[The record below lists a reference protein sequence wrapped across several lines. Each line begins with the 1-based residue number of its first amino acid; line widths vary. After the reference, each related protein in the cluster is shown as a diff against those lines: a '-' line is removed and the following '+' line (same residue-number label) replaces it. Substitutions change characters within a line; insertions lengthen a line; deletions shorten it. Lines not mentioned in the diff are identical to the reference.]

1 MLAEV
6 ISFVRPQIAA
16 VYSYVLQFFFS
27 VWWVL
32 RLRPLN
38 ITGGA
43 IWSQNGSQA
52 KKGNG
57 WRSGA
62 STEKRTRG

>member
-6 ISFVRPQIAA
+6 ISFARPQIAA

-43 IWSQNGSQA
+43 IWSQTGSQA
-52 KKGNG
+52 KQWNG